1 MSAEYIIGLL
11 VVMALVAY
19 LIAALINPE
28 DFT

>member
-1 MSAEYIIGLL
+1 MTAEYLIGLL
-11 VVMALVAY
+11 VVMGLVVY

>member
-1 MSAEYIIGLL
+1 MTAEYLVGLL
-11 VVMALVAY
+11 VVMGLVVY

>member
-1 MSAEYIIGLL
+1 MTIEYIIGLVVIMGL
-11 VVMALVAY
+11 VVY

>member
-1 MSAEYIIGLL
+1 MSAEYLIGLL
-11 VVMALVAY
+11 VVMGLLGY

>member
-1 MSAEYIIGLL
+1 MTAEYIIGLAVVMGL
-11 VVMALVAY
+11 VVY

>member
-1 MSAEYIIGLL
+1 MTAEYIISL
-11 VVMALVAY
+11 VVVMGLVAY

>member
-1 MSAEYIIGLL
+1 MNPENFIALIVVVGL
-11 VVMALVAY
+11 MFY

>member
-1 MSAEYIIGLL
+1 MSAEYLIGLMVVMGL
-11 VVMALVAY
+11 VVY